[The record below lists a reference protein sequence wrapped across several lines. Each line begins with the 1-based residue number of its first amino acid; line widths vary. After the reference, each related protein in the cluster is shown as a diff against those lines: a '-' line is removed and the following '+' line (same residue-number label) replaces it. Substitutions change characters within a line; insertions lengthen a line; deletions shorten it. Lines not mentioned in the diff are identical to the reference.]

1 MGEKLTWMYSLS
13 EDNTDLETS
22 RGGSQRCTYG
32 AGLIHRHLVRR
43 VHNNCAAT
51 L

>member
-22 RGGSQRCTYG
+22 EVDSHEY
-32 AGLIHRHLVRR
+32 ILV
-43 VHNNCAAT
+43 
-51 L
+51 LG